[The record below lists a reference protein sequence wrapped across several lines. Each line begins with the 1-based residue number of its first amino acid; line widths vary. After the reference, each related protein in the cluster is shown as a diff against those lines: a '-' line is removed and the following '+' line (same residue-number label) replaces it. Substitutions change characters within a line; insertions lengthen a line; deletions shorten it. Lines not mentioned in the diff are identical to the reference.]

1 MEKDILKKK
10 ALRALKISKSTQSDE
25 ESRLNFNEDSDVF
38 TKEVKPMSNLEY
50 LGGVCKNF
58 CIKIAS
64 FLWSWIVTIGLAFVN
79 IFVTVY
85 KIARYGTLAIGRFFK
100 NLGHKFKYNDKW
112 GRLSFIVF
120 GAGSFAHKQYINGL
134 LYILFEI
141 GYILFMVFAGAN
153 ALTGIWNLGVIKVDP
168 TWVYTDSTPKF
179 QYSVDNSLLLLITG
193 LFVLLSI
200 FVFIYI
206 WLRSINAG
214 YNNYRIAKFNEYKQ
228 IHEKSIP
235 MSNEIDEYISNK
247 YKNFYNEK
255 SNALV
260 AILDDENATFQTAYK
275 AYFGNKLSLC
285 KNKLKKEL
293 KEVKQNYLETAE
305 NKFERNYINYVF
317 AESIQTSNIYYK
329 NYYLSLNKK
338 EKQQYLYNKSVE
350 THLAENEL
358 ILKDESKTA
367 EEIEANL
374 NKKNLTDKKKE
385 HRFEDKANYIA
396 KTISDTSKTHS
407 PFASKLSRINY
418 NTYAK
423 FNDYFSTVSKYNVDI
438 KFYKAYKEINAYYHE
453 IGGDYVNEN
462 ESNAEK
468 RTVATEGLAEK
479 LAAINARYDAIYE
492 KKNAILANIKSIND
506 DLKLEIKRLKSEG
519 IAANLDNNDEYAN
532 YVAAHLEEL
541 TVVCEVVQKDVDL
554 TNLTLVEIAKVLYQ
568 ERINKLDGQY
578 NSFANDK
585 LLKSLQKEEIKL
597 TTKRTKD
604 DIKYLKTNFDE
615 ATFAKE
621 QTINHMLVDY
631 DFDYAYAKKSI
642 DIISQDLSEE
652 AVGSIIAELEGKKAS
667 YEETHKN
674 TKFVGK
680 SKTFINQIKSLFN
693 DKFHITILAVPIL
706 GAVIFS
712 IIPLIFSILIA
723 FTNYDKQHLIGVTPF
738 QWTGFETFIKMFEGT
753 DPIYG
758 AIGSAIGATFL
769 WTFVWAI
776 FATFT
781 NYFLGIVV
789 ALMINKD
796 GIKLKKL
803 WRTLFV
809 LTIAIPQFISLST
822 IAKMLQTGGMGVI
835 NNIYQ
840 SATGV
845 SLGFAESIKNNA
857 LVTKIII
864 IVVNI
869 WVGIPYTIL
878 STTGILMNIPKD
890 LYESSRI
897 DGAGPTT
904 QFFKITMPYILFVTG
919 PSLITS
925 FIGNFNNFGVIF
937 FLTGGAPK
945 RVGTSAMAPGY
956 TDLFITYIYTLVTG
970 DTYKYYNV
978 ASALGI
984 IIFIVCSFISII
996 MYNKT
1001 GAVSKEDQFQ

>member
-10 ALRALKISKSTQSDE
+10 ALRALKENKNTHEDE
-25 ESRLNFNEDSDVF
+25 ERRLNFNEDSDVF
-38 TKEVKPMSNLEY
+38 TKEVKPMSTFEY
-50 LGGVCKNF
+50 LGDVCKNF
-58 CIKIAS
+58 CIKIVS
-64 FLWSWIVTIGLAFVN
+64 FIWSWIKTIVLAFVN
-79 IFVTVY
+79 IFVSIY

-112 GRLSFIVF
+112 GRLSFFIF
-120 GAGSFAHKQYINGL
+120 GAGSFGHKQIVNGI
-134 LYILFEI
+134 LYLGFQI
-141 GYILFMVFAGAN
+141 GYILFMVFAGAK

-168 TWVYTDSTPKF
+168 SWVYTDNSANFK
-179 QYSVDNSLLLLITG
+179 YLVDNSLLLLITG

-214 YNNYRIAKFNEYKQ
+214 YNNYRIAKFNEYKDV
-228 IHEKSIP
+228 HEKTIP
-235 MSNEIDEYISNK
+235 MSNKIDEYIEAK
-247 YKNFYNEK
+247 YKDFYNQK
-255 SNALV
+255 SNALIE
-260 AILDDENATFQTAYK
+260 ILNDENASFSK
-275 AYFGNKLSLC
+275 AYNLYFNNKYSL
-285 KNKLKKEL
+285 NKGTVKKEL
-293 KEVKQNYLETAE
+293 ANLKAEYLEKAD
-305 NKFERNYINYVF
+305 NKFEKDYINYVF
-317 AESIQTSNIYYK
+317 NESISESIYYYK
-329 NYYLSLNKK
+329 TYYLTLNKQ
-338 EKQQYLYNKSVE
+338 EKQLYLYNKVVASHE
-350 THLAENEL
+350 EEMNAIASDST
-358 ILKDESKTA
+358 KTQ
-367 EEIEANL
+367 EEIETIINRKNL
-374 NKKNLTDKKKE
+374 VNKKIE
-385 HRFEDKANYIA
+385 HKYEDKANYFA
-396 KTISDTSKTHS
+396 KTNSNKAKTHS

-423 FNDYFSTVSKYNVDI
+423 FNNYFNVLSKYNVDI
-438 KFYKAYKEINAYYHE
+438 RFYKAYREINEYYHN
-453 IGGDYVNEN
+453 IGGDYINEN
-462 ESNAEK
+462 QSNSEK
-468 RTVATEGLAEK
+468 KVLVANELNEK
-479 LAAINARYDAIYE
+479 VEAINNRFNQIYE
-492 KKNAILANIKSIND
+492 KKTAILGNIDAIKK
-506 DLKLEIKRLKSEG
+506 DLQLEIKRLKNEG
-519 IAANLDNNDEYAN
+519 IAKNFDENNEYAEH
-532 YVAAHLEEL
+532 VKAHLEEL
-541 TVVCEVVQKDVDL
+541 TYVCEVVQKEVSL
-554 TNLTLVEIAKVLYQ
+554 EGLNLVEIARVLYQ

-597 TTKRTKD
+597 TVKRCKD
-604 DIKYLKTNFDE
+604 DIKYLKTNFDQNTY
-615 ATFAKE
+615 AAQ
-621 QTINHMLVDY
+621 QTIDHMLVDY
-631 DFDYAYAKKSI
+631 DFDYKYAKDSI
-642 DIISQDLSEE
+642 EIINKDLTEE
-652 AVGSIIAELEGKKAS
+652 QVNEIINKLENEKDSYQESHKK
-667 YEETHKN
+667 

-680 SKTFINQIKSLFN
+680 SKTFVDQIKSLFN
-693 DKFHITILAVPIL
+693 DKFHITILALPVL

-712 IIPLIFSILIA
+712 IIPLLFSILIA

-758 AIGSAIGATFL
+758 AIGEAIGATFL

-809 LTIAIPQFISLST
+809 LTIAVPQFISLAT
-822 IAKMLQTGGMGVI
+822 VAKMLQTGGMGVL

-864 IVVNI
+864 IIVNI

-897 DGAGPTT
+897 DGAGPAT

-919 PSLITS
+919 PSLITN
-925 FIGNFNNFGVIF
+925 FIDNFNNFGVIY

-945 RVGTSAMAPGY
+945 RVGSSAMAPGY

-970 DTYKYYNV
+970 NTYQYYNV

>member
-1 MEKDILKKK
+1 MEKDILKRK
-10 ALRALKISKSTQSDE
+10 ALRALKENKNAHEDE

-38 TKEVKPMSNLEY
+38 TKEVKPMSTFEY
-50 LGGVCKNF
+50 LGGVCKNL

-64 FLWSWIVTIGLAFVN
+64 FFWSWIVTIGLAFVN

-85 KIARYGTLAIGRFFK
+85 KFARYGTLAIGRFFK
-100 NLGHKFKYNDKW
+100 QLGHKFKYNDKY
-112 GRLSFIVF
+112 GKLSFFIF
-120 GAGSFAHKQYINGL
+120 GAGALAHGQIINGIMYL
-134 LYILFEI
+134 VFQV
-141 GYILFMVFAGAN
+141 GYILFMIFAGAQ
-153 ALTGIWNLGVIKVDP
+153 AFAGIWNLGVIRINP
-168 TWVYTDSTPKF
+168 AWIYTDSTPDF

-193 LFVLLSI
+193 LFVLLSM

-206 WLRSINAG
+206 WYRSINSG
-214 YNNYRIAKFNEYKQ
+214 YNNYRISKFNEYKN
-228 IHEKSIP
+228 IHEKCIP
-235 MSNEIDEYISNK
+235 MSNKIDEYIENK
-247 YKNFYNEK
+247 YKQFYFAK
-255 SNALV
+255 SNELLDVLDNENSSFKNAYNSYFNIKLV
-260 AILDDENATFQTAYK
+260 LS
-275 AYFGNKLSLC
+275 NKLI
-285 KNKLKKEL
+285 KKEL
-293 KEVKQNYLETAE
+293 TQLKDEFLAQAD
-305 NKFERNYINYVF
+305 NKFETDYINYVF
-317 AESIQTSNIYYK
+317 DETVADSNLYYK
-329 NYYLSLNKK
+329 NHYALLNKQ
-338 EKQQYLYNKSVE
+338 EKQMYLCNVLVFKHQEEY
-350 THLAENEL
+350 EL
-358 ILKDESKTA
+358 IKNDEKLN
-367 EEIEANL
+367 EEQKEAL
-374 NKKNLTDKKKE
+374 INKKNLINKKKE
-385 HRFEDKANYIA
+385 HKYEDKANSFA
-396 KTISDTSKTHS
+396 KAISDRTKTHS

-423 FNDYFSTVSKYNVDI
+423 FNSYFNTVSKYNVDI
-438 KFYKAYKEINAYYHE
+438 RFYRAYKEINNYYHS
-453 IGGDYVNEN
+453 IGGNYVNEN
-462 ESNAEK
+462 ESNIAKRNDVSAE
-468 RTVATEGLAEK
+468 LIQK
-479 LAAINARYDAIYE
+479 LDSINARYNEIYA
-492 KKNAILANIKSIND
+492 KKAQILENIKAIEL
-506 DLKLEIKRLKSEG
+506 DLKNEITRLKNEK
-519 IAANLDNNDEYAN
+519 IARNFDENDEYVN
-532 YVAAHLEEL
+532 YLKQHLEEL
-541 TVVCEVVQKDVDL
+541 TYVGQVVQKDV
-554 TNLTLVEIAKVLYQ
+554 NVEGLTLVEIAKALYQ

-578 NSFANDK
+578 NSFASDK

-597 TTKRTKD
+597 STKRSKD
-604 DIKYLKTNFDE
+604 DIKFLKTNFDE
-615 ATFAKE
+615 KTYAIE
-621 QTINHMLVDY
+621 ETINHMLVDY
-631 DFDYAYAKKSI
+631 DFDYKYARESI
-642 DIISQDLSEE
+642 EIIQKDLSEE
-652 AVGSIIAELEGKKAS
+652 EVSTILYELENKKDEFIAS
-667 YEETHKN
+667 NES

-680 SKTFINQIKSLFN
+680 SKSFKDQIRSLFN
-693 DKFHITILAVPIL
+693 DKFHITILALPVL

-738 QWTGFETFIKMFEGT
+738 QWTGFDTFIRMFEGT

-758 AIGSAIGATFL
+758 AIGEAIGATFL

-796 GIKLKKL
+796 GIRLKKL

-809 LTIAIPQFISLST
+809 LTIAVPQFISLST

-864 IVVNI
+864 IIVNV

-897 DGAGPTT
+897 DGAGPAT

-919 PSLITS
+919 PSLITN

-945 RVGTSAMAPGY
+945 RVGTSSMAPGY

-970 DTYKYYNV
+970 ETYKYYNV

-1001 GAVSKEDQFQ
+1001 GAVAKEDQFQ